1 MNIFHFFFCVVWLSV
16 FFPSQYLLRGFYG
29 SLLRECHGDWMHP
42 FVYKKYISIKEIWGE
57 ACSAIMETFYC
68 AQFVHMVLFL
78 YAHFTMYVNGA
89 ESHPNLFLK
98 E

>member
-1 MNIFHFFFCVVWLSV
+1 M

-68 AQFVHMVLFL
+68 AQFVHIISQCMLMVQSPTQIFFRKNDGTLQFEIKIE
-78 YAHFTMYVNGA
+78 YVD
-89 ESHPNLFLK
+89 
-98 E
+98 